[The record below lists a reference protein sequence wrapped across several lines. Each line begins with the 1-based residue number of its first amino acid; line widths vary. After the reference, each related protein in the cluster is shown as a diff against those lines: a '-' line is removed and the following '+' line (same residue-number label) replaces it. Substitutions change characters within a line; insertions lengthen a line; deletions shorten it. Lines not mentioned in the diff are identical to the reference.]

1 MKRILVIDDSEA
13 NLLLI
18 NSIFEDD
25 PEIEVALE
33 NNSTRALKTVRKQNP
48 DLILLDLMMPNID
61 GFQILGEMRKDSFLG
76 KIPVMIVSARL
87 DSEAKK
93 RGQKSIK

>member
-48 DLILLDLMMPNID
+48 
-61 GFQILGEMRKDSFLG
+61 GFNTIGFD
-76 KIPVMIVSARL
+76 
-87 DSEAKK
+87 DAKY
-93 RGQKSIK
+93 